1 MKSRYDDP
9 EYQKQV
15 ALQMLGTPTLEIAC
29 RAITDQRAQIKQ
41 DAIYVNDLLQRIKDL
56 EHLYDVAHG
65 ANSPESHFNY
75 FMQELGKRFPD
86 TKNHVRNKALVD
98 LYLQEI
104 DQARDAQAELLQAKR
119 QLLNVFTGGKLFPGE
134 RA

>member
-1 MKSRYDDP
+1 MEYKSRYDDP

-29 RAITDQRAQIKQ
+29 RAITDLRQR
-41 DAIYVNDLLQRIKDL
+41 VKDL

-65 ANSPESHFNY
+65 QNSPENHFNY

-98 LYLQEI
+98 LYLQEL
-104 DQARDAQAELLQAKR
+104 DRARDAQAELLQAKR
-119 QLLNVFTGGKLFPGE
+119 QLLNVFTGGQLFPGE
-134 RA
+134 RK